1 MSRFHGVDSEVGTLR
16 TVIVHRPGAELKRVL
31 PRDTGQ
37 LLFAQLP
44 WAARAQQ
51 EHDMFTQVLRDHGV
65 QVLYLT
71 ELLQDVLEYSPA
83 RRQAIEAALGAVTL
97 GDELT
102 GQVRRHLD
110 GLDPEALT
118 EVLIAGLTAGE
129 FGGRGVVY
137 QLLPGSD
144 FLIEPL
150 PNLVFF
156 RDCGVWI
163 GDRVAVASPAAPDRR
178 VHAQL
183 TDVIYAHHPL
193 FAGTKSLY
201 RPGAEPMEGG
211 DVLLLAPGVI
221 AAGSSPA
228 GVARLARHVFDA
240 GLAHTVL
247 VVPLGHPGRRLD
259 TACTMVGADM
269 VLMRPAA
276 AYSLTTRVLT
286 PGGDSLR
293 ASHPQAFLVSAAQA
307 AGLDRLR
314 VIETGLGPA
323 AAGREQ
329 WDDAGNLL
337 VLGPGL
343 VVSHERNVAS
353 HARLE
358 RCGVEVI
365 TVPGSELCGVRGG
378 PRSLCCPVSRD
389 PALLPGDLY
398 PESSQGVLSVVA
410 WNLDAR
416 RDKVRH
422 VELNVSSRY
431 HDDHTIVT
439 ICGEIDLYTAP
450 RLHSELAAVLV
461 DGMPARVV
469 IDMSGV
475 EFCDSTGMNVL
486 LSCLRRVRERGGELE
501 IASPKPAVRKILQ
514 VTGLDS
520 VFTLVDDANMSRPK
534 PAVPQ

>member
-1 MSRFHGVDSEVGTLR
+1 MVSRFHGVDSEVGTLR
-16 TVIVHRPGAELKRVL
+16 TVIVHRPGAELTRVL
-31 PRDTGQ
+31 PRDAGRLGFT
-37 LLFAQLP
+37 QLP

-83 RRQAIEAALGAVTL
+83 RRQAIDAALGAVML

-102 GQVRRHLD
+102 GQVRTHLE

-129 FGGRGVVY
+129 FGGGHGVVY

-144 FLIEPL
+144 FILKPL

-193 FAGTKSLY
+193 FAGNKSLY
-201 RPGAEPMEGG
+201 RPDSEPMEGG
-211 DVLLLAPGVI
+211 DVVLVAPGVI

-228 GVARLARHVFDA
+228 GVARLATRVFDA

-247 VVPLGHPGRRLD
+247 VVPLGHQDRRLD
-259 TACTMVGADM
+259 TALTMVSADT
-269 VLMRPAA
+269 VLMRPAT
-276 AYSLTTRVLT
+276 AYSLTARVLT
-286 PGGDSLR
+286 PGGDGLR
-293 ASHPQAFLVSAAQA
+293 ASHPQAFLVCAAQA

-323 AAGREQ
+323 GAGREQ

-389 PALLPGDLY
+389 PALLPGDLSRKLSACAQRSCL
-398 PESSQGVLSVVA
+398 ES
-410 WNLDAR
+410 R
-416 RDKVRH
+416 R
-422 VELNVSSRY
+422 
-431 HDDHTIVT
+431 
-439 ICGEIDLYTAP
+439 
-450 RLHSELAAVLV
+450 
-461 DGMPARVV
+461 PAR
-469 IDMSGV
+469 
-475 EFCDSTGMNVL
+475 
-486 LSCLRRVRERGGELE
+486 
-501 IASPKPAVRKILQ
+501 
-514 VTGLDS
+514 
-520 VFTLVDDANMSRPK
+520 
-534 PAVPQ
+534 

>member
-1 MSRFHGVDSEVGTLR
+1 MVSRFHGVDSEVGTLR
-16 TVIVHRPGAELKRVL
+16 TVIVHRPGAELKRAL
-31 PRDTGQ
+31 PRDTGH
-37 LLFAQLP
+37 LLFSQLP

-83 RRQAIEAALGAVTL
+83 RQQAIDAALGAVML

-102 GQVRRHLD
+102 GQVRCHLE
-110 GLDPEALT
+110 GLDPEALS

-129 FGGRGVVY
+129 FGGGRGVVY

-144 FLIEPL
+144 FIIEPL

-163 GDRVAVASPAAPDRR
+163 GDRVAVASPAAADRR
-178 VHAQL
+178 IHAQL
-183 TDVIYAHHPL
+183 TDIIYAHHPL
-193 FAGTKSLY
+193 FAGSAGAKSLY
-201 RPGAEPMEGG
+201 GPDSEPMEGG
-211 DVLLLAPGVI
+211 DVLLVAPGVI

-228 GVARLARHVFDA
+228 GVARLARRVFDA

-247 VVPLGHPGRRLD
+247 VVSLGHLGRRLD
-259 TACTMVGADM
+259 TACTMVSADT
-269 VLMRPAA
+269 VLMRPAT

-286 PGGDSLR
+286 PGGDGLR
-293 ASHPQAFLVSAAQA
+293 ASHPQSFLVSAAQA

-323 AAGREQ
+323 TAGREQ

-358 RCGVEVI
+358 RSGVQVI

-389 PALLPGDLY
+389 PALLPGDL
-398 PESSQGVLSVVA
+398 SSKLSA
-410 WNLDAR
+410 CAKR
-416 RDKVRH
+416 
-422 VELNVSSRY
+422 
-431 HDDHTIVT
+431 
-439 ICGEIDLYTAP
+439 
-450 RLHSELAAVLV
+450 
-461 DGMPARVV
+461 
-469 IDMSGV
+469 
-475 EFCDSTGMNVL
+475 
-486 LSCLRRVRERGGELE
+486 SCLESGRAAR
-501 IASPKPAVRKILQ
+501 
-514 VTGLDS
+514 
-520 VFTLVDDANMSRPK
+520 
-534 PAVPQ
+534 